1 MVDLNG
7 NGRSNMYDYV
17 NLLRYLLLTCVSILL
32 GYTIS
37 DWNPDFYKQFTTP
50 KGQFALI
57 FVFLVTGLV
66 KFKNNPQWKSQVAVM
81 ACVSAVSVYM
91 MSKMNAIEP

>member
-1 MVDLNG
+1 MFNING
-7 NGRSNMYDYV
+7 NGKSDMYDYV
-17 NLLRYLLLTCVSILL
+17 NLFRYLLLTCVSILL

-50 KGQFALI
+50 QGQFALI

-66 KFKNNPQWKSQVAVM
+66 KFKKNSQWKSQVAVM
-81 ACVSAVSVYM
+81 ACVSAISVYIM
-91 MSKMNAIEP
+91 KKNYR

>member
-1 MVDLNG
+1 MFDLNG
-7 NGRSNMYDYV
+7 NGKRNIYDYV
-17 NLLRYLLLTCVSILL
+17 NLFRYLLLTCVSILL

-37 DWNPDFYKQFTTP
+37 DWNPDFYKQFTTL
-50 KGQFALI
+50 KGQFVLI

-81 ACVSAVSVYM
+81 ACVSFLSVLIMQKIKNY
-91 MSKMNAIEP
+91 N